1 MSEDNAM
8 VRFVMLLKFTPE
20 GMANIH
26 ESPARKDSFAAEV
39 AKAGGRVENVL
50 WTLGEYDAVTIF
62 TAPDD
67 ATATVLALE
76 LGKLGNVHTKLLRAF
91 DDKEFKNILDRLL

>member
-1 MSEDNAM
+1 MA
-8 VRFVMLLKFTPE
+8 RYVMLLKFTPE
-20 GMANIH
+20 GLAHIQ

-39 AKAGGRVENVL
+39 AKAGGRVEETY
-50 WTLGEYDAVTIF
+50 WTLGAYDAVTIF
-62 TAPDD
+62 TAPDE

-76 LGKLGNVHTKLLRAF
+76 LSKLGNVHTNLRRAF